1 MRTRL
6 TVLWNLF
13 SAAAFTQS
21 RFGGVP
27 LPNLTPSARAGHKKN
42 WTGNSHNTT
51 TFAPHERNGAR
62 EVSRRLAFKAKHGAF
77 ASEPEL
83 IAQNKVWTEVNK
95 EL

>member
-1 MRTRL
+1 MYTRFSG
-6 TVLWNLF
+6 LWAMF
-13 SAAAFTQS
+13 AASAFTIGRS
-21 RFGGVP
+21 GGVP
-27 LPNLTPSARAGHKKN
+27 LPNLSPSARAGHKKN

-51 TFAPHERNGAR
+51 TFPPAMRNGAR
-62 EVSRRLAFKAKHGAF
+62 ERARRLVFKAKHGHF